1 MALARQNFTFED
13 NGFNLGMDPNAFGQ
27 FGLMTLPGANTTVAN
42 PLVAENLMNQAVA
55 KTTEPTLTAADLPP
69 TKVLTNAA
77 TTAPADLTLDQVYQ
91 QVLGRA
97 GDIGG
102 LDYWTKEFGETV
114 DPTELATFT
123 AAAAPELKAKDV
135 YSKYVTGYDPTQE
148 AIDLLRQEFVK
159 PGAKEEDV
167 LKSFLNPAD
176 AKAAADRMFLMQAD
190 PDYVAFQRALQPV
203 VDTGMMPKFEGRAYD
218 PTAYENLVN
227 QLTAQQK
234 LIQQKTGFDYSS
246 SFGKA
251 QETIADMA
259 KRLAAS
265 GISDVR
271 DFGQRYSVM
280 AEPIYETIQ
289 GEEGGSQT
297 FNTGKYRTVTGIEGY
312 DSEGAPIYKYRE
324 LTPSEM
330 KRLKFD
336 EEGVAF
342 LDATKKDIESNPFAE
357 SVYYNKKTGEIIDK
371 QKIGGKAESGIW
383 GSSGAG
389 EGYTNYRVVYND
401 QGVPIFYPEKELS
414 GMKEFVAKDLPGI
427 LSVLRFIPGAQL
439 PVMLAQAGAAAYMG
453 AKPGDILK
461 NMATTYL
468 ASNVGNI
475 LAKGVPGTDFKG
487 LSSFGVDVPTSG
499 LGKMAFDAGASG
511 LASLIKGGDLES
523 ALKSAGYSLAGS
535 GLGSL
540 MSDLPKGDFDYQKIF
555 QALAPALA
563 DGKISNADVFRLM
576 GILAKESGG
585 GDKKTPG
592 KP

>member
-1 MALARQNFTFED
+1 MALARQNFLFED
-13 NGFNLGMDPNAFGQ
+13 NGFNLGMDPGAFRNFAPGIM
-27 FGLMTLPGANTTVAN
+27 GLDGASTTVAN

-97 GDIGG
+97 GDVGG
-102 LDYWTKEFGETV
+102 LQHWSEKFGETV
-114 DPTELATFT
+114 DPTELALFT
-123 AAAAPELKAKDV
+123 AEAAPELKAKDI

-190 PDYVAFQRALQPV
+190 PDYVAFQQALKPTL
-203 VDTGMMPKFEGRAYD
+203 DTSSFPKFEGRTYD
-218 PTAYENLVN
+218 PTAYDNIYK
-227 QLTAQQK
+227 QLEAQQK
-234 LIQQKTGFDYSS
+234 LITDKTGFKYEST
-246 SFGKA
+246 FGGP

-265 GISDVR
+265 GISDIR
-271 DFGQRYSVM
+271 DFGQRYSVV

-289 GEEGGSQT
+289 GDEGGSQT
-297 FNTGKYRTVTGIEGY
+297 FDTGKYRTITGIEGY

-336 EEGVAF
+336 EEGMAF
-342 LDATKKDIESNPFAE
+342 LDATKKDIASNPFAE
-357 SVYYNKKTGEIIDK
+357 SVYYNKKTGEVIDK

-383 GSSGAG
+383 GSSGSG
-389 EGYTNYRVVYND
+389 DGYTNYRVQYTES
-401 QGVPIFYPEKELS
+401 GMPIFVPEKNLS
-414 GMKEFVAKDLPGI
+414 GMKEFVAQDLPGI
-427 LSVLRFIPGAQL
+427 LSVLRFVPPLQL

-461 NMATTYL
+461 NLATSYITSNLDKITGAALKEFDIMPPTTDMGKL
-468 ASNVGNI
+468 A
-475 LAKGVPGTDFKG
+475 LEA
-487 LSSFGVDVPTSG
+487 
-499 LGKMAFDAGASG
+499 GKSG
-511 LASLIKGGDLES
+511 LASLIQGGDLED
-523 ALKSAGYSLAGS
+523 ALRS
-535 GLGSL
+535 GLFSAASTGVSNL
-540 MSDLPKGDFDYQKIF
+540 LPDVKPGDFNYRKVLPV
-555 QALAPALA
+555 LASALA
-563 DGKISNADVFRLM
+563 DGKISNADAFRL
-576 GILAKESGG
+576 IQAAAVPT
-585 GDKKTPG
+585 KKKRPGTP
-592 KP
+592 